1 MSNKGRIIIISAP
14 SGTGKTTVVR
24 QLLKQNPAMLHSI
37 SHTTRALRG
46 SEQEGVDYIFIS
58 EPQFQKN
65 KVAGIYAEWAF
76 VHGNYYGTPKEPL
89 EKAVQEGRDILLD
102 IDIQGGLQL
111 KQKYPENTI
120 TIFLLPPSEAE
131 LEKRLHARG
140 TDSPEARA
148 RRLEN
153 AKKELQAQN
162 QYSHQVINDDLDHAC
177 QTILSILATAL
188 H

>member
-24 QLLKQNPAMLHSI
+24 RLLQQKPGMIHSV
-37 SHTTRALRG
+37 SHTTRVRRG

-65 KVAGIYAEWAF
+65 KTSEVYAEWAQ
-76 VHGNYYGTPKEPL
+76 VHGNFYGTPKEPL
-89 EKAVQEGRDILLD
+89 EKSVREGKDILLD

-111 KQKYPENTI
+111 KKKYPKNTI

-131 LEKRLHARG
+131 LEKRLLARG
-140 TDSPEARA
+140 TEAPEVQA

-153 AKKELQAQN
+153 AKKELEARDR
-162 QYSHQVINDDLDHAC
+162 YDHQVVNDNLDHAC
-177 QTILSILATAL
+177 QKILSLCYISS
-188 H
+188 